1 MEDKVHVL
9 TATAGESSSGLVYF
23 PMLFSVPRSQN
34 ITFLPVLHIMEKGL
48 ALC

>member
-9 TATAGESSSGLVYF
+9 TATTGESSSGLVYF

-34 ITFLPVLHIMEKGL
+34 NTFLPVFHIMERGL
-48 ALC
+48 ALY